1 MKKNSIYIQQ
11 WLQFHP
17 YESAVKSDYYYLTI
31 CNEVDNMLKVAGEK
45 LFPDKKKENRKGL
58 AIMLTCWFEDLVSE
72 TGMWNA
78 FIQNHQR
85 LYGKYLPFMDS
96 DAEAYFDGEINPE
109 DICFLMWYFLT
120 IQDFETLTYSP
131 KSELLIVLSEAI
143 YSVFDREWDNA
154 PVNTSL
160 KSFLD
165 LGADADFYDVRFVM
179 DWLVLNSYLF
189 KYLGEINE
197 MEKIDLMNQLLRKKD
212 FPTSSIQPMLFKLHD
227 DNVHGTITHLM
238 AMKGKE
244 WLAWTLG
251 PDHPLHKPLLEM
263 SEKKESVYLFIGED
277 DKSLRFKHIASGE
290 ILNVTKE
297 SMDNNNFIP
306 DKTIL
311 TTAFVN
317 WKGEWWYSGTYVA
330 NTITDEIL
338 IEETADP
345 YAAALFG
352 DESKKREVIGDHY
365 RAFLEFNNGKPT
377 KFFRNMTELHGFI
390 REFYRY
396 HNEKISGVPQ
406 KENKRETGFDKSLLE
421 GDRKDETNI
430 ILFFNKNSG
439 LEIAFYGE
447 YIPDE
452 NNPCYNPEHEPME
465 KTNLLFDKT
474 VSKEFV
480 EYVLGNYKISFN
492 LFPND
497 IDNRLLLDNL
507 DFILRF
513 YKKDNYHTKP
523 QITMV

>member
-17 YESAVKSDYYYLTI
+17 YESPVKSDYYYLAI
-31 CNEVDNMLKVAGEK
+31 CNEVDDYLKVAGDK
-45 LFPDKKKENRKGL
+45 LFSDKKKENRKGL

-72 TGMWNA
+72 LGIWKA

-85 LYGKYLPFMDS
+85 LYGKYLPFMHS
-96 DAEAYFDGEINPE
+96 DEEYYEDEINPD
-109 DICFLMWYFLT
+109 DIRFLIWYFLT

-131 KSELLIVLSEAI
+131 ESDLLIVLSEAI
-143 YSVFDREWDNA
+143 YAYFDKEWDEA

-165 LGADADFYDVRFVM
+165 LDADADFYDVRLVM
-179 DWLVLNSYLF
+179 DWLVLNSYPF

-197 MEKIDLMNQLLRKKD
+197 SKKIDFANQLIQNKE
-212 FPTSSIQPMLFKLHD
+212 FPKSSIEPLLFKMHD
-227 DNVHGTITHLM
+227 DTVHGTRTHLL

-251 PDHPLHKPLLEM
+251 PEHPLHKPLLDM
-263 SEKKESVYLFIGED
+263 SEKKDSLYLFLEE
-277 DKSLRFKHIASGE
+277 KNKTLRFKHIASGT
-290 ILNVTKE
+290 ILDVTKE

-317 WKGEWWYSGTYVA
+317 WKGEWWYSGTYAA

-338 IEETADP
+338 LEETADP
-345 YAAALFG
+345 YAASLFI
-352 DESKKREVIGDHY
+352 DESKKREAIKEQY
-365 RAFLEFNNGKPT
+365 QSFLEFNQDKPIN
-377 KFFRNMTELHGFI
+377 FFRDMKALHGFI
-390 REFYRY
+390 RDFFRY
-396 HNEKISGVPQ
+396 HNEKISGKPQ
-406 KENKRETGFDKSLLE
+406 KEGSASTGFDKSLLE
-421 GDRKDETNI
+421 GERKDETNI

-447 YIPDE
+447 YIADE
-452 NNPCYNPEHEPME
+452 NNPCYNPDHEPME
-465 KTNLLFDKT
+465 EANLFFDDA
-474 VSKEFV
+474 VSKELV
-480 EYVLGNYKISFN
+480 EYVLENYKISFN

-497 IDNRLLLDNL
+497 NDNQLLFDNL

-513 YKKDNYHTKP
+513 YKKDSYHSKP
-523 QITMV
+523 QVSMV